1 MNPFIVSFRMAG
13 SENKVAV
20 DGAFLVI
27 VLHIVRAYQV
37 YTDMW
42 DSINKRGFFCC
53 TEEVDIHHG
62 REEI

>member
-1 MNPFIVSFRMAG
+1 MAG